1 MSSSPA
7 KSGRPA
13 YDSRRLRRI
22 FDRRAATF
30 DDVAF
35 LPREI
40 AQRMRE
46 RLDYIKVS
54 PASVL
59 DAGCGAGDD
68 LPGLRERFP
77 EAPVFGTDLS
87 HAMLTRALRHDAGD
101 TSWRRFLPAS
111 IGKALGARGPRFAQA
126 DFSAL
131 PFAAGAFEFIWSN
144 LALHWHSRPDL
155 VFPEWQ
161 RVLKVGGLLM
171 FSTLGPDSLKELRG
185 AYAEVEAAH
194 GMASRKHV
202 IDFVDMH
209 DLGDML
215 VESGFEIPVMDQEVL
230 TITYKSPQSLLA
242 DVRRWGAYP
251 FERELG
257 SNPASIPAAR
267 RLYKALLAAL
277 EARRRADGTLALTFE
292 VIYGHAWKAVPRMT
306 AEGYGIV
313 RLEDIGRGPSK
324 NR

>member
-1 MSSSPA
+1 MSPTSA
-7 KSGRPA
+7 QSGRPA

-46 RLDYIKVS
+46 RLDYIKVAPS
-54 PASVL
+54 SVL
-59 DAGCGAGDD
+59 DAGCGAGEDI
-68 LPGLRERFP
+68 PALRARFP
-77 EAPVFGTDLS
+77 EAPVFGADLS
-87 HAMLTRALRHDAGD
+87 HGMLRRALRHDAGD
-101 TSWRRFLPAS
+101 TSWRRFLPPS
-111 IGKALGARGPRFAQA
+111 LGKALGARGPRFAQA

-161 RVLKVGGLLM
+161 RVLKVNGLLM
-171 FSTLGPDSLKELRG
+171 FSTLGPDTLKELRG
-185 AYAEVEAAH
+185 AYAEIEAAH
-194 GMASRKHV
+194 GVASRKHV

-215 VESGFEIPVMDQEVL
+215 VEAGFEIPVVDQETL
-230 TITYKSPQSLLA
+230 TITYKSPESLLA

-251 FERELG
+251 FERDAHDGAL
-257 SNPASIPAAR
+257 AR
-267 RLYKALLAAL
+267 RLHKALLAAL
-277 EARRRADGTLALTFE
+277 EARRRADGTIALTFE
-292 VIYGHAWKAVPRMT
+292 VIYGHAWKAVPRTT
-306 AEGYGIV
+306 AEGHGIV
-313 RLEDIGRGPSK
+313 RLEDIGRGPGK
-324 NR
+324 RG